1 MVRLHSFSLAA
12 SFRRDP
18 PLFVDFQVSIFCFI
32 FQREREREKQTEEE
46 EERKNGIHETVCNDT
61 KTTTEEKNKKI
72 VEIVVKIIV
81 CFFFLEKKRGGG
93 IAAVPFFQFLFSH
106 SSPLFKKKRYLF
118 LFVLFNLPFNFP
130 AGVFF
135 FSLTFTIIHR

>member
-32 FQREREREKQTEEE
+32 FQRERERDKQTEEE

-93 IAAVPFFQFLFSH
+93 LLRFPSFSSYSLIH
-106 SSPLFKKKRYLF
+106 PLYLKKKDIYFCLF
-118 LFVLFNLPFNFP
+118 CLTCLLTFP
-130 AGVFF
+130 REFF
-135 FSLTFTIIHR
+135 FSL